1 MGSLR
6 LHAIVAI
13 VLAGLWGAGLAV
25 VHLTGEPWFFARV
38 ESTMVDLRT
47 IVRGVRKPPPDVLIV
62 AIDDETVRQE
72 GKYPL
77 ARSTLARLVDR
88 LSSAGA
94 KVIGLDILLL
104 DQGDEDQDAALAASL
119 SAGPTVI
126 AGAAVFAAGSQR
138 TPPLDGSALDGVPVA
153 DSFVLPL
160 DRFGRQAALGVV
172 NVATDFAGTPRL
184 APMVFRTADRIEAS
198 FPLQAAS
205 RALGAPPAFEPG
217 SVVLG
222 DRRIATDF
230 GQRLPIGYYGPRGTI
245 ETIGASEVLAGTL
258 PPTKIAGRVVVI
270 GATVIG
276 SGDVFPTP
284 FDPVLPGVE
293 VISTALSH
301 LVAGDGP
308 IRNGATRLADAAV
321 AIVLPIVVVA
331 LLAWRRSLLGL
342 CAIAIVAIL
351 WLVAN
356 YLFFRNGVWLSI
368 ALPLTAAVPPAIA
381 FGASQM
387 WFDRRRA
394 QRFAGENALLQRFQA
409 PALREWLARD
419 PNFLAEPVRQ
429 EAAIVFIDLSGFTG
443 LSEITSAAIVR
454 ELLDDFY
461 RLVEQVAVANKGV
474 ITSFMGDGAMILFG
488 LPSATAEDPKNAL
501 ACATTLATRSR
512 AWLAAQPVT
521 HARGTGIKLGAHCGP
536 IVASRLGGGSQQ
548 TITATGDAVNV
559 ASRLMEVA
567 AQNHATLAFSSEL
580 QLAAGEALSA
590 PGSLRGP
597 IQSPIRG
604 RAGELTVWLW
614 SEVYAGTAS

>member
-6 LHAIVAI
+6 LHAIVA
-13 VLAGLWGAGLAV
+13 VALAGLWGAGLSV
-25 VHLTGEPWFFARV
+25 LHLTGEPWFFARV
-38 ESTMVDLRT
+38 EATMVDLRT
-47 IVRGVRKPPPDVLIV
+47 LVRGVRQPPPDVLIV
-62 AIDDETVRQE
+62 AIDDETVRHE

-77 ARSTLARLVDR
+77 SRGTLARLVDR
-88 LSSAGA
+88 LTAAGA
-94 KVIGLDILLL
+94 SVIGLDILLL

-119 SAGPTVI
+119 SGGPAVI
-126 AGAAVFAAGSQR
+126 AGAAVFSAGSQQ
-138 TPPLDGSALDGVPVA
+138 TPALDSGALYGVPIA
-153 DSFVLPL
+153 DSFVQPL
-160 DRFGRQAALGVV
+160 DRFARQAAVGVV

-184 APMVFRTADRIEAS
+184 APLVFRTANRIEAS
-198 FPLQAAS
+198 FPLQVAS
-205 RALGAPPAFEPG
+205 RASGAPPVFEPG

-245 ETIGASEVLAGTL
+245 ETISASAVLAGTMQ
-258 PPTKIAGRVVVI
+258 PDRIAGRVVII

-293 VISTALSH
+293 VISTAITH

-308 IRNGATRLADAAV
+308 VRNNATRLADAGV
-321 AIVLPIVVVA
+321 AIFLPMLVVA

-342 CAIAIVAIL
+342 SAIAAVAVL
-351 WLVAN
+351 WLVGN
-356 YLFFRNGVWLSI
+356 HLFFSNGIWLNI

-394 QRFAGENALLQRFQA
+394 QRFATENELLQRFQA
-409 PALREWLARD
+409 PALRKWLADD

-443 LSEITSAAIVR
+443 LSEVTNATAVQA
-454 ELLDDFY
+454 LLDDFY
-461 RLVEQVAVANKGV
+461 SLVEQVAVANKGV
-474 ITSFMGDGAMILFG
+474 ITSFMGDGAMIVFG
-488 LPSATAEDPKNAL
+488 LPAATADDPKNAL
-501 ACATTLATRSR
+501 GCAITLATRSR
-512 AWLAAQPVT
+512 AWLAAQPAT
-521 HARGTGIKLGAHCGP
+521 QAHGTGIKLGAHCGP

-567 AQNHATLAFSSEL
+567 AKNHATLAFSAEL
-580 QLAAGEALSA
+580 HRAAGDAVPA
-590 PGSLRGP
+590 ADSLRGP
-597 IQSPIRG
+597 IRSPIRG
-604 RAGELTVWLW
+604 RAAEITVWLW
-614 SEVYAGTAS
+614 SEQ

>member
-6 LHAIVAI
+6 LHAIVA
-13 VLAGLWGAGLAV
+13 VALAGLWGAGLSV

-38 ESTMVDLRT
+38 EATMVDLRT
-47 IVRGVRKPPPDVLIV
+47 LVRGVRQPPPDVLIV

-77 ARSTLARLVDR
+77 ARGTLARLVDK
-88 LSSAGA
+88 LSAAGA
-94 KVIGLDILLL
+94 RVIGLDILLL
-104 DQGDEDQDAALAASL
+104 DQGDADQDAALAASL
-119 SAGPTVI
+119 SGGPVVI
-126 AGAAVFAAGSQR
+126 AGAAVFAAGSQQ
-138 TPPLDGSALDGVPVA
+138 TPPVDGGALDGVPIA

-160 DRFGRQAALGVV
+160 DRFARQASVGVV

-205 RALGAPPAFEPG
+205 RALGAPPVFEPG

-245 ETIGASEVLAGTL
+245 ETVSAAAVLGGNRAARPASQD
-258 PPTKIAGRVVVI
+258 RVVVI

-293 VISTALSH
+293 VVSTAISH

-321 AIVLPIVVVA
+321 AIVLPMLVVA

-342 CAIAIVAIL
+342 SAIAAVAIL
-351 WLVAN
+351 WLIGN
-356 YLFFRNGVWLSI
+356 YLFFSNGIWLNI

-443 LSEITSAAIVR
+443 LSR
-454 ELLDDFY
+454 NNQ
-461 RLVEQVAVANKGV
+461 RH
-474 ITSFMGDGAMILFG
+474 
-488 LPSATAEDPKNAL
+488 
-501 ACATTLATRSR
+501 RR
-512 AWLAAQPVT
+512 
-521 HARGTGIKLGAHCGP
+521 
-536 IVASRLGGGSQQ
+536 
-548 TITATGDAVNV
+548 
-559 ASRLMEVA
+559 
-567 AQNHATLAFSSEL
+567 
-580 QLAAGEALSA
+580 
-590 PGSLRGP
+590 
-597 IQSPIRG
+597 
-604 RAGELTVWLW
+604 
-614 SEVYAGTAS
+614 AGTARRLLSSR

>member
-6 LHAIVAI
+6 LHAIVA
-13 VLAGLWGAGLAV
+13 VALAGLWGLGLSV

-38 ESTMVDLRT
+38 EATMVDLRT
-47 IVRGVRKPPPDVLIV
+47 LVRGVRQPPPDVLIV

-77 ARSTLARLVDR
+77 ARATLARLVDR
-88 LSSAGA
+88 LTAGGA

-119 SAGPTVI
+119 SAGPVVI
-126 AGAAVFAAGSQR
+126 AGAAAFASGSQR
-138 TPPLDGSALDGVPVA
+138 TPDPDGGALDGVPIA

-160 DRFGRQAALGVV
+160 DRFGRQAAVGVV

-198 FPLQAAS
+198 FPLLAAS
-205 RALGAPPAFEPG
+205 LGLGAPPAFEPG

-245 ETIGASEVLAGTL
+245 ETVSAAAVLAGTI
-258 PPTKIAGRVVVI
+258 PPASIAGRVVVI

-293 VISTALSH
+293 VISTAISH

-308 IRNGATRLADAAV
+308 VRNGATRLADAAV
-321 AIVLPIVVVA
+321 AVILPMLVVA

-342 CAIAIVAIL
+342 CAIAAVAIL
-351 WLVAN
+351 WLIGN
-356 YLFFRNGVWLSI
+356 YFFFSNGFWLGI
-368 ALPLTAAVPPAIA
+368 ALPLTAAVPPAIV
-381 FGASQM
+381 FGASQI

-419 PNFLAEPVRQ
+419 PNFLEEPVRQ

-443 LSEITSAAIVR
+443 LSEITSAAVVR

-461 RLVEQVAVANKGV
+461 RLVEQVAVAHKGV

-488 LPSATAEDPKNAL
+488 LPAATADDSKNAL
-501 ACATTLATRSR
+501 ACATALATRSR
-512 AWLAAQPVT
+512 AWLAAQPAT

-567 AQNHATLAFSSEL
+567 AQNGATLAFSAEL
-580 QLAAGEALSA
+580 RRAAGEALA
-590 PGSLRGP
+590 LPGSLSGP
-597 IQSPIRG
+597 IRSPIRG
-604 RAGELTVWLW
+604 RTGELSVWLW
-614 SEVYAGTAS
+614 SEE

>member
-1 MGSLR
+1 MRSFR
-6 LHAIVAI
+6 LHAIVA
-13 VLAGLWGAGLAV
+13 VALAGLWGLGLSI

-38 ESTMVDLRT
+38 EATMVDLRT
-47 IVRGVRKPPPDVLIV
+47 IIRGVRQPPADVLIV

-77 ARSTLARLVDR
+77 ARGTLARLVDR
-88 LSSAGA
+88 LSAAGA

-104 DQGDEDQDAALAASL
+104 DKGDEDQDAALAASL
-119 SAGPTVI
+119 SASPAVI
-126 AGAAVFAAGSQR
+126 AGAAVFATGSQR
-138 TPPLDGSALDGVPVA
+138 TPALAKSALDGVPIA

-160 DRFGRQAALGVV
+160 DRFARKASVGIV
-172 NVATDFAGTPRL
+172 NVATDFAGTPRM

-205 RALGAPPAFEPG
+205 RALGALPIFEPG

-245 ETIGASEVLAGTL
+245 ETISAAAVLAGTV
-258 PPTKIAGRVVVI
+258 PPARLAGRVVVI

-293 VISTALSH
+293 VISTAISH

-308 IRNGATRLADAAV
+308 VRNSSTRFADAAV
-321 AIVLPIVVVA
+321 SVVLPMLVVA

-342 CAIAIVAIL
+342 SAIAAVAIL

-356 YLFFRNGVWLSI
+356 YLFFSNGVWLSI
-368 ALPLTAAVPPAIA
+368 ALPLTAAVPPAIV
-381 FGASQM
+381 FGASQI

-443 LSEITSAAIVR
+443 LSEITNAAIVR

-461 RLVEQVAVANKGV
+461 RLVEQVAVADKGV

-488 LPSATAEDPKNAL
+488 LPAATAEDSKNAL
-501 ACATTLATRSR
+501 TCATTLATRSR
-512 AWLAAQPVT
+512 AWLAAQAAT

-567 AQNHATLAFSSEL
+567 AQNHATLAFSAEL
-580 QLAAGEALSA
+580 HRAAGQALPA
-590 PGSLRGP
+590 TGSLRGP

-604 RAGELTVWLW
+604 RTGELTVWLW
-614 SEVYAGTAS
+614 SEE